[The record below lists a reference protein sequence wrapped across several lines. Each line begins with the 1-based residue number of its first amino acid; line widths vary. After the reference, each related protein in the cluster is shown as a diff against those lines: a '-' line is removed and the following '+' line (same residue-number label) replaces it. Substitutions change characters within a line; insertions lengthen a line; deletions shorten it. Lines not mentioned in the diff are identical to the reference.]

1 MCGVRASVRIH
12 GIVGIAVVSGEKDG
26 VSVLDGGVDNLLHAA
41 VNAFNRLADSVIYAC
56 VADHV
61 TVCEV
66 QDDEILLLGVD
77 GLHELLGNFRSAHLR
92 LEVVCCNF
100 RRVHQNPVLVLERS
114 LAAAVE
120 EECHVC
126 VFLGLGNAELTLAC
140 LGNHLAEGVLH
151 EFLVE
156 EDVESGK

>member
-26 VSVLDGGVDNLLHAA
+26 VSVFDGGIDNLLHAA
-41 VNAFNRLADSVIYAC
+41 VNAFDSLADGVIYAC
-56 VADHV
+56 MADHV

-66 QDDEILLLGVD
+66 QDDEVLLLCID
-77 GLHELLGNFRSAHLR
+77 GLDKFLCHFRCAHLR

-126 VFLGLGNAELTLAC
+126 VFLGLGNAELTLSG